1 MSRTFRQS
9 WTRLESGA
17 EYPYGFALS
26 ARATSLMGLK
36 IEAPSITNVCTGNP
50 AAVKPKDDLFVD
62 MIEVAGSCNNGN
74 CCDNL
79 LAEG

>member
-1 MSRTFRQS
+1 
-9 WTRLESGA
+9 
-17 EYPYGFALS
+17 
-26 ARATSLMGLK
+26 MGLK